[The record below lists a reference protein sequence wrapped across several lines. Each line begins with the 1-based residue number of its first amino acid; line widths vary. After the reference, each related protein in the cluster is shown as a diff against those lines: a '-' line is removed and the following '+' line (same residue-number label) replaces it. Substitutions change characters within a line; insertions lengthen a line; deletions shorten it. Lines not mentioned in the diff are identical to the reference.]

1 MVGCGCGYSV
11 CTHYFVGREMAKSR
25 LCPTIIVMPKASVSG
40 INELEST
47 SRRGHAVSTLHL
59 VASLGSFMF
68 CFCFF
73 SCQTV
78 GASPHSRAHKSL
90 TLPQVYMHM
99 ACCWKWL
106 DAPNY

>member
-1 MVGCGCGYSV
+1 MFWATRSIVAVTVVTMLREAAAAGPLLWINPTTRGGAAWV
-11 CTHYFVGREMAKSR
+11 TPHHHINKILHY
-25 LCPTIIVMPKASVSG
+25 T
-40 INELEST
+40 
-47 SRRGHAVSTLHL
+47 
-59 VASLGSFMF
+59 
-68 CFCFF
+68 

-90 TLPQVYMHM
+90 TLPPVYMHM